1 MDVDPTVAVA
11 IIGLVGTAIL
21 YILQNWFTKNR
32 EMELKLY
39 MLKTKRYEQFLRKLS
54 EGFHTVQTEGKSTT
68 PEFKKELDESINIL
82 WLYGSDDM
90 LRALNAFLS
99 SSRDGQELQKLT
111 YFMRKDLFKK
121 TTLKTSDI
129 EWWRAI

>member
-1 MDVDPTVAVA
+1 MDVDPTIAVA
-11 IIGLVGTAIL
+11 IIGLVGTAVL
-21 YILQNWFTKNR
+21 YMLQNWFTKKR
-32 EMELKLY
+32 EIELKLY
-39 MLKTKRYEQFLRKLS
+39 MLKAKRYEQFFKKLS

-68 PEFKKELDESINIL
+68 PEFKKELGELINIL

-90 LRALNAFLS
+90 LRALNTFLS
-99 SSRDGQELQKLT
+99 SSRDGHELQKLI
-111 YFMRKDLFKK
+111 YFMRKDLFKN